1 MGVER
6 IFLKDALK
14 TMSLRDKEGKPF
26 PFDIAYR
33 TFNKQTK
40 KGGKMMRLKGVKLLP
55 EANRTQEKITEE
67 SIFDNRDSKNP
78 NHFQN
83 RTRNIELSNN
93 SIKTVRI
100 DFITE
105 INGKQVLL

>member
-14 TMSLRDKEGKPF
+14 TIGLRDKDGKPY

-55 EANRTQEKITEE
+55 EANKSENNISVE
-67 SIFDNRDSKNP
+67 SIFDNRPSKNP

-83 RTRNIELSNN
+83 RTRNIELPNN

>member
-1 MGVER
+1 MNKQR
-6 IFLKDALK
+6 IFLKEALSL
-14 TMSLRDKEGKPF
+14 MNLRDKENKPF

-33 TFNKQTK
+33 TFNQQTK
-40 KGGKMMRLKGVKLLP
+40 KGGKLMKLKGVKLLP
-55 EANRTQEKITEE
+55 EADKRNQDFSLHK
-67 SIFDNRDSKNP
+67 IFDNRLSKNP

-83 RTRNIELSNN
+83 RTRNIELPNG

-105 INGKQVLL
+105 INGKSVLL